1 MCNIN
6 EGGNVKNNAE
16 AKQTSFYQA
25 MLSIS
30 ALLLPVVYGLIIR
43 PLCFEQSPL
52 PLEMVFL
59 SASILAMVQLAYL
72 GFRWDDIQQ
81 AVSSKIAKAI
91 PTLLLLFAIGLLVGS
106 WIISGTIPMLVAY
119 GLRFINPDFIYIF
132 AFIVPIF
139 FSLCTGT
146 SWGSIATIGLVI
158 ITVANVINA
167 DLAIV
172 TGAIVGGAYFGDKLS
187 PLSDTTNIAAIAV
200 EINVYEHIQS
210 MFYSTLPAAAI
221 AAVGFFALGF
231 IYPPQIDNNDM
242 SIIETTITSIERLFH
257 FNILLL
263 LPPALIF
270 YGALKRMSPLPV
282 LIMSTLLACCL
293 TLLFQDYS
301 FDNIIQTLY
310 KGFNVNMAEVNAT
323 MSSVVTSSHASI
335 SPFPASI
342 ATLFNRGGLYALSEP
357 IIITLL
363 VFIYVGIID
372 QIQAMP
378 TLINRLFRKVNKT
391 STLIA
396 SSLVASGFT
405 NAMTSSQYA
414 NSFIVGDAFS
424 KKYDEFNVPRKVLS
438 RSLEDTGTMLESLIP
453 WSTTAVF
460 VYATLGVSVG
470 DYWHWQLLSLI
481 NIALAFIFAYT
492 GIACFQSPNKRK

>member
-1 MCNIN
+1 M
-6 EGGNVKNNAE
+6 
-16 AKQTSFYQA
+16 YQA
-25 MLSIS
+25 LFAIG
-30 ALLLPVVYGLIIR
+30 ALLFPVIYGLVFR
-43 PLCFEQSPL
+43 PLFFGQTPL
-52 PLEMVFL
+52 PLELVFL
-59 SASILAMVQLAYL
+59 CASILAMVQLSFL
-72 GFRWDDIQQ
+72 KFSWHDIQYS
-81 AVSSKIAKAI
+81 VSDKISKAI

-119 GLRFINPDFIYIF
+119 GLKLIRPDYIFIF

-187 PLSDTTNIAAIAV
+187 PLSDTTNIAAISV
-200 EINVYEHIQS
+200 EIDVYEHIQS
-210 MFYSTLPAAAI
+210 MFYSTLPAALLAGGAFLI
-221 AAVGFFALGF
+221 LGF
-231 IYPPQIDNNDM
+231 IYPPQIQVNDLGVIQ
-242 SIIETTITSIERLFH
+242 STLNSIETLFH
-257 FNILLL
+257 FNVLLL
-263 LPPALIF
+263 LPPVIIF
-270 YGALKRMSPLPV
+270 YGSFKRMSPLPV
-282 LIMSTLLACCL
+282 LIVSTFSACCL
-293 TLLFQDYS
+293 SFLIQDYS

-310 KGFNVNMAEVNAT
+310 KGFDVNMARLN
-323 MSSVVTSSHASI
+323 
-335 SPFPASI
+335 SPDALPESI

-378 TLINRLFRKVNKT
+378 TLINSLFRGIKKT

-396 SSLVASGFT
+396 SSLVASGLT

-414 NSFIVGDAFS
+414 NSFIVGEAFA

-460 VYATLGVSVG
+460 VYATLGVSVL

-481 NIALAFIFAYT
+481 NILLAFIFAFT
-492 GIACFQSPNKRK
+492 GFGCFHKSIKIKPKVD

>member
-1 MCNIN
+1 MLTRIK
-6 EGGNVKNNAE
+6 GKNVKQPSEVRN
-16 AKQTSFYQA
+16 TTIYQA
-25 MLSIS
+25 IFAIS
-30 ALLLPVVYGLIIR
+30 ALLLPVIYGLMLR
-43 PLCFEQSPL
+43 PLLFQQNAL

-59 SASILAMVQLAYL
+59 SASILAMSQLAWL
-72 GFRWDDIQQ
+72 GFRWHDIQH
-81 AVSSKIAKAI
+81 AVSLKISKAI

-106 WIISGTIPMLVAY
+106 WIISGTIPMLVVY
-119 GLRFINPDFIYIF
+119 GLKLIQPDYIFIF

-200 EINVYEHIQS
+200 EIDVYEHIQS
-210 MFYSTLPAAAI
+210 MFYSTLPAALLA
-221 AAVGFFALGF
+221 GLSFFILGF
-231 IYPPQIDNNDM
+231 IYPPQVESHDLGV
-242 SIIETTITSIERLFH
+242 IESTMAAIESLFH

-263 LPPALIF
+263 LPPAVIF
-270 YGALKRMSPLPV
+270 YGAFKRMSPLPV
-282 LIMSTLLACCL
+282 LIVSTLIACCL
-293 TLLFQDYS
+293 SLIFQSYS
-301 FDNIIQTLY
+301 FDNVIQTLY
-310 KGFNVNMAEVNAT
+310 KGFNINMAQ
-323 MSSVVTSSHASI
+323 I
-335 SPFPASI
+335 SDINTLPDSMG
-342 ATLFNRGGLYALSEP
+342 TLFNRGGLYALSEP

-363 VFIYVGIID
+363 VFIYVGIIE
-372 QIQAMP
+372 QIQAIP
-378 TLINRLFRKVNKT
+378 TLINRLFSGVKKT

-396 SSLVASGFT
+396 SSLVASGLT

-414 NSFIVGDAFS
+414 NSFIVGEAFA

-438 RSLEDTGTMLESLIP
+438 RSLEDTGTMIESLIP

-460 VYATLGVSVG
+460 VYATLGVSVL

-481 NIALAFIFAYT
+481 NISLAFLFAFT
-492 GIACFQSPNKRK
+492 GIACFKVTCKK